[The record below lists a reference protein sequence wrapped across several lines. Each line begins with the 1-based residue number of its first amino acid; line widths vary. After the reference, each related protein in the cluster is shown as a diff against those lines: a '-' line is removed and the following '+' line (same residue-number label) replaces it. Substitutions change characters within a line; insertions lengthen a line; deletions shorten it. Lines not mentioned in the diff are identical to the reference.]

1 MQIKVNRVYRH
12 YKGKL
17 VKVLCLGLNSESK
30 EEMVAIEEL
39 EESQGYPKGQVW
51 FRNSSDFFDE
61 INDSKFNQKYR
72 FEEINKE
79 D

>member
-1 MQIKVNRVYRH
+1 MQIKVNKVYRH

>member
-1 MQIKVNRVYRH
+1 MQIKVNKVYRH

-51 FRNSSDFFDE
+51 FRNSSDFFDK